1 MTCKYAA
8 HIFVVERELVN
19 IVSNC
24 ANASLGSSQA
34 PSIISTFFL
43 AINLIYGL
51 FFCAVE
57 PSFGFG
63 WGGLAFSR
71 GV

>member
-34 PSIISTFFL
+34 HSIISTIL
-43 AINLIYGL
+43 PRYRLIYGL

-57 PSFGFG
+57 PSVLVSAGAG
-63 WGGLAFSR
+63 
-71 GV
+71 